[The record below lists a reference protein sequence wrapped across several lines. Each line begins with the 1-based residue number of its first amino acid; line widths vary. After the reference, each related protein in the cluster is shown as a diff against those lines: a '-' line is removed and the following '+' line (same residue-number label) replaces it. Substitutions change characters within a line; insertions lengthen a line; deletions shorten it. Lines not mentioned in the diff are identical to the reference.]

1 MTAGGLHNKRIY
13 KNTMTP
19 KKFILPAIVLLIV
32 FITVGDQYKFLP
44 DSARTAS
51 YKTRMFIVGLWPEW
65 LKPKN
70 QNEQREQEIEQLGN

>member
-1 MTAGGLHNKRIY
+1 MN
-13 KNTMTP
+13 P
-19 KKFILPAIVLLIV
+19 KKLLLPMIVLLIV

-51 YKTRMFIVGLWPEW
+51 YKARVFVIGLWPDW

-70 QNEQREQEIEQLGN
+70 QNEQREQEIEQLGK